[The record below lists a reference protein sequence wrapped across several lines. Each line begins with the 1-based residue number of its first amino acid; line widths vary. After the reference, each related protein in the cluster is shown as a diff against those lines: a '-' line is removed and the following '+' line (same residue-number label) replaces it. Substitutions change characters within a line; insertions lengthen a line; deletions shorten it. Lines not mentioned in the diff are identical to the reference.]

1 MVHRYAIGELLLI
14 KHWDTT
20 GAPILEQPP
29 ALVIDR
35 YVSRPAVYPDDE
47 ASAHL
52 PAHEYIIQSKQQLVY
67 DVLFSGVLEVSISEN
82 WLSALVEPPHRVNE
96 G

>member
-14 KHWDTT
+14 KHWDDT
-20 GAPILEQPP
+20 GRPLYEQPP

-47 ASAHL
+47 AHAHL
-52 PAHEYIIQSKQQLVY
+52 PAHEYIIKSEQVLVY
-67 DVLFSGVLEVSISEN
+67 DVLFAGVLEVSISEN
-82 WLSALVEPPHRVNE
+82 WLSALVEPQGRVND
-96 G
+96 

>member
-1 MVHRYAIGELLLI
+1 
-14 KHWDTT
+14 
-20 GAPILEQPP
+20 
-29 ALVIDR
+29 
-35 YVSRPAVYPDDE
+35 
-47 ASAHL
+47 
-52 PAHEYIIQSKQQLVY
+52 VY